1 MLISSN
7 HLCDVNESKSMLG
20 KEFEIYDLGPTKK
33 ILGMDIHKDR
43 RSKKL
48 WLSQQGNVEKML
60 DRFGMSITKPVSTPL
75 ANYFKLFID

>member
-43 RSKKL
+43 RSKKTMAL
-48 WLSQQGNVEKML
+48 TTGQC
-60 DRFGMSITKPVSTPL
+60 
-75 ANYFKLFID
+75 